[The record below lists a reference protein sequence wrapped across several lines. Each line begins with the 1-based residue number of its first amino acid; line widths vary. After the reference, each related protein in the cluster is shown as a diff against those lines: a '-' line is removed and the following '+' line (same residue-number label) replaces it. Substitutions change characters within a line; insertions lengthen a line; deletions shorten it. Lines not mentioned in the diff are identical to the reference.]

1 MKRGYAIAAIGLS
14 AGLLIAAVPPNPND
28 QTNPVVVTQVKDA
41 NGQFVPASTA
51 KFFNGTNGGVPGTL
65 DIICNVSD
73 LDGGLKSASLVY
85 SSTTDA
91 CLVGGAP
98 FSGSFSLSGLPANES
113 RTYKKNANG
122 LVQDSTFFFSTLKAV
137 VTCKVPGQPGVG
149 HPLSLKA
156 TCKAENWSNNAAAK
170 TTTKVLTISTQ

>member
-1 MKRGYAIAAIGLS
+1 MKRGYAVLAGGLA

-28 QTNPVVVTQVKDA
+28 QTNPIVVTQVKDA

-51 KFFNGTNGGVPGTL
+51 KFFNGTNSGVPGTL

-73 LDGGLKSASLVY
+73 LDGGLQSASLTFA
-85 SSTTDA
+85 STTDV
-91 CLVGGAP
+91 CVINSAP
-98 FSGSFSLSGLPANES
+98 FTGAFSLSGLPASES

-137 VTCKVPGQPGVG
+137 VTCKVPGQASVG

-156 TCKAENWSNNAAAK
+156 TCKAQNWSNNAAAK
-170 TTTKVLTISTQ
+170 TTTKVLTINTQ